1 MSDFEKYLEKIN
13 AVHGLISALG
23 LLNWDQETMMP
34 SKAVLC
40 RSRCNAVLSGLVHEI
55 MTSPDFGE
63 LLERLSDQELS
74 FDQTVAVRETKRDR
88 DRAVKVPRK
97 LVEELAM
104 ATTAA
109 NQTWVQARRENNWSL
124 FAPDL
129 QKIVELR
136 KQQAEAIGYDEEP
149 YDALLT
155 EYEPGE
161 STSNLVEQFSS
172 LRDKLVPL
180 LDKIRA
186 KGSVDYDKLLQGNFE
201 PALQQT
207 MCIDL
212 LECIGFDFSGGRLD
226 SSAHPFTAEIGCNT
240 DVRLTVAYHRDNLGA
255 ALYAA
260 IHEGGHGIYEQG
272 LPSELMGT
280 PLSESVS
287 LGIHESQSRLWE
299 NMVGRS
305 KPFSVHLHK
314 ELSGL
319 FPAEFKNASADDL
332 YRAVNVVK
340 QSPIRIE
347 ADEVTYNLHIILR
360 MELERALIQG
370 DIDVADLPDQW
381 NESMRKYLGITPA
394 DNSQGVLQDI
404 HWSAG
409 AFGYFPTYTL
419 GNLYAAQF
427 MSAAERAL
435 PELNSQIE
443 RGELLPLLHWMRE
456 NIHQHGRRYSAGEL
470 CERATGSPLAIDP
483 FVNYLESK
491 YTELYSL

>member
-1 MSDFEKYLEKIN
+1 
-13 AVHGLISALG
+13 
-23 LLNWDQETMMP
+23 
-34 SKAVLC
+34 
-40 RSRCNAVLSGLVHEI
+40 
-55 MTSPDFGE
+55 
-63 LLERLSDQELS
+63 
-74 FDQTVAVRETKRDR
+74 
-88 DRAVKVPRK
+88 
-97 LVEELAM
+97 
-104 ATTAA
+104 
-109 NQTWVQARRENNWSL
+109 
-124 FAPDL
+124 
-129 QKIVELR
+129 
-136 KQQAEAIGYDEEP
+136 
-149 YDALLT
+149 
-155 EYEPGE
+155 
-161 STSNLVEQFSS
+161 
-172 LRDKLVPL
+172 
-180 LDKIRA
+180 
-186 KGSVDYDKLLQGNFE
+186 
-201 PALQQT
+201 
-207 MCIDL
+207 
-212 LECIGFDFSGGRLD
+212 
-226 SSAHPFTAEIGCNT
+226 
-240 DVRLTVAYHRDNLGA
+240 
-255 ALYAA
+255 
-260 IHEGGHGIYEQG
+260 
-272 LPSELMGT
+272 
-280 PLSESVS
+280 
-287 LGIHESQSRLWE
+287 
-299 NMVGRS
+299 MVGRS

-419 GNLYAAQF
+419 GNLYSAQF